1 MLLSLFLCIM
11 QGKFHPKDDDRI
23 IIKERKMNI
32 SSIAQPVQTAN
43 EIFRFVDSI
52 GAQREVEIDA
62 DTFFCVCVG
71 GFQVGDAHSSPVAA
85 NEHIN
90 RLVEDGEHLTL
101 ITVET
106 YRQADGDEY
115 PVAANPHFIRGC
127 WEVQY
132 PN

>member
-1 MLLSLFLCIM
+1 MS
-11 QGKFHPKDDDRI
+11 
-23 IIKERKMNI
+23 I
-32 SSIAQPVQTAN
+32 SPVAQTAQSVK
-43 EIFRFVDSI
+43 EIFRFVDTL
-52 GAQREVEIDA
+52 GAQREIEIDA

-85 NEHIN
+85 NAHIN
-90 RLVEDGEHLTL
+90 RLIEDGEHLAR

-115 PVAANPHFIRGC
+115 PLAANPYFIRGC